1 MNPLEN
7 FGIHYRVARGGVGR
21 GEGGGGG
28 GGSEAKLFGRNKRRT
43 TINTTCV
50 IQTCVSL
57 S

>member
-43 TINTTCV
+43 TMNTTCV

>member
-7 FGIHYRVARGGVGR
+7 FGIHYRVARGGGGGR
-21 GEGGGGG
+21 EGGGG

>member
-21 GEGGGGG
+21 EGGGG

-43 TINTTCV
+43 TINTTYV